1 MLKSRILLWGMVLAV
16 SALAACG
23 GQNKSADAQKEA
35 EPTVEQAAPQAEETI
50 APVSKPSM
58 PDMSGERKMQSRSDN
73 GTTLWVMQAMGNRQ
87 CEGGGIS
94 LEQSRATLQ
103 QGGISVA
110 ESRCAVRT
118 DRMYPQVC
126 GGATGDILVHRI
138 PSTMLDAALAL
149 GFDPASQVP
158 HRFKE
163 CPPNTGTGSPRNP
176 TH

>member
-1 MLKSRILLWGMVLAV
+1 MLKPGMLLGGLLLAAMAMV
-16 SALAACG
+16 ACG
-23 GQNKSADAQKEA
+23 GQNEGADKQKGNEA
-35 EPTVEQAAPQAEETI
+35 AVEQSASETI
-50 APVSKPSM
+50 APVSKPSVPEM
-58 PDMSGERKMQSRSDN
+58 GGERKMQSRSDSDS
-73 GTTLWVMQAMGNRQ
+73 TTLWVMQPMGNRQ

-103 QGGISVA
+103 QGGVSVA

-138 PSTMLDAALAL
+138 PASMLDAALAL

-163 CPPNTGTGSPRNP
+163 CPPNTGTGSSRNP

>member
-1 MLKSRILLWGMVLAV
+1 MPKSRILLWGMVLAV
-16 SALAACG
+16 MALVACG
-23 GQNKSADAQKEA
+23 GQNKSAGVEKAPESA
-35 EPTVEQAAPQAEETI
+35 VEQAAPQEEESI
-50 APVSKPSM
+50 APVSKPAV
-58 PDMSGERKMQSRSDN
+58 PDMAGERKMQSRSDN
-73 GTTLWVMQAMGNRQ
+73 GSTLWVMQPMGNRQ

-103 QGGISVA
+103 QGGVSVA

-138 PSTMLDAALAL
+138 PATMLDTALAL

-163 CPPNTGTGSPRNP
+163 CPPSTGTGSPRNP